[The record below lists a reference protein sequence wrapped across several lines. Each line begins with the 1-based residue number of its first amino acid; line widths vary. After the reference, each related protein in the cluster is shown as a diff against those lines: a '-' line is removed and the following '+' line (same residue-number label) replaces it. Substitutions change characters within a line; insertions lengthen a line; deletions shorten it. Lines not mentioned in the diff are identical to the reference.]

1 MHYLLFLAVLPSI
14 ILARHVLAYDRIE
27 KEPAGLLILLF
38 VMGALTCFPAGV
50 LEGIFC
56 GLVESMTDNVGT
68 ISRLTYLLIV
78 PLSEEGVKYLALR
91 TTRRNRNFNYTF
103 DGIVYAVIV
112 GLGFATLENILYVMD
127 SGTLDVAIMRGLFSV
142 PLHCT
147 CAVFMGYYYGV
158 ARGQEVR
165 GSRAESRRAYRLALV
180 IPCIIHGIFDYGLD
194 TESLLMLIGLLV
206 FVFLVFVSAVRQV
219 RVASA
224 NDTPIAAIADLTT
237 PVPAPQKGHRGQ
249 RGRGTPPPPFNM

>member
-27 KEPAGLLILLF
+27 KEPFGLLGLLF

-50 LEGIFC
+50 LEGIGC
-56 GLVESMTDNVGT
+56 GLVESLTSNPTT

-91 TTRRNRNFNYTF
+91 TTRKNPNFNYTF
-103 DGIVYAVIV
+103 DGIVYAVMV
-112 GLGFATLENILYVMD
+112 GLGFATLENILYVID
-127 SGTLDVAIMRGLFSV
+127 SGTLDVAIMRGVLSV

-158 ARGQEVR
+158 WRGQLAR
-165 GSRAESRRAYRLALV
+165 GSRAEAAHAHRLALV
-180 IPCIIHGIFDYGLD
+180 VPCLIHGIFDYSLD
-194 TESLLMLIGLLV
+194 TESLLMILGLLA
-206 FVFLVFVSAVRQV
+206 FVLLIFAGAARQV

-224 NDTPIAAIADLTT
+224 NDAPIAAVADLTT
-237 PVPAPQKGHRGQ
+237 PIPASHKGLRGWRKQ
-249 RGRGTPPPPFNM
+249 GTPPPPFNM